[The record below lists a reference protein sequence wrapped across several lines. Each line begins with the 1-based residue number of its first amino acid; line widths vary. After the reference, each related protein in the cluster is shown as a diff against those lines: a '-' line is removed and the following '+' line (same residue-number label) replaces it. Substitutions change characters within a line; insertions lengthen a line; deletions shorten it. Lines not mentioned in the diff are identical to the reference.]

1 MRSSWTEKM
10 RRFWIEGGILSL
22 GRGTLWL
29 IAIVFIPPGEGS
41 DCYTEKHSNGTC
53 GIYINTTAVTEMPGY
68 SWQIAGIV
76 HANEDDFNPTTIESQ
91 DHTYVLFR
99 SCFGNVSYLN
109 KFTGTTIDCP
119 YKSNLYTNLTDS
131 PSLTTAQPTTPQPKK
146 TPYEFVWIALSVG
159 LFVCLLGCC
168 VYYNWQ
174 KLKRCFQNRRYWF
187 RNNYTQAVQDSNTIP
202 MMNLMSNRTSQ
213 NASQFT
219 NLATSDTDSQH
230 LHSLSHSQLPV

>member
-68 SWQIAGIV
+68 SWQIA
-76 HANEDDFNPTTIESQ
+76 
-91 DHTYVLFR
+91 
-99 SCFGNVSYLN
+99 
-109 KFTGTTIDCP
+109 TTIDCP